1 MWKKFEEKLIGVAR
15 CSYKKYCAER
25 HSAFVYA
32 NFPIYDD
39 RIYLCA
45 DCRITE

>member
-1 MWKKFEEKLIGVAR
+1 MWKKFEEKLIGVAGAVTR
-15 CSYKKYCAER
+15 NIGAER